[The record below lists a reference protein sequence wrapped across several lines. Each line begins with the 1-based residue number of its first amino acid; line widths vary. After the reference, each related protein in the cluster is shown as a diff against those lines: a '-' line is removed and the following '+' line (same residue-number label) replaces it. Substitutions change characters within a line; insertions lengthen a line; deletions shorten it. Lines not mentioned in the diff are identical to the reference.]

1 MQVVRIY
8 RGEDGESHIEDLAL
22 PYAPTPEGYLETA
35 VQRATGIRFYSI
47 APGHFSDWHPA
58 PCRQYVIT
66 LQGAVEIGVG
76 DGTKRVFRAGD
87 IELVEDTTGRG
98 HTARVTSPEPRVMVA
113 IELA

>member
-8 RGEDGESHIEDLAL
+8 TGEDGESHIEDLPL
-22 PYAPTPEGYLETA
+22 HYAQTPAGYLETA
-35 VQRATGIRFYSI
+35 LQRASGIRFYSI
-47 APGHFSDWHPA
+47 PPGQLSDWHTA

-66 LQGAVEIGVG
+66 LQGAVEIGVS
-76 DGTKRVFRAGD
+76 DGTTRVFRTGD

-98 HTARVTSPEPRVMVA
+98 HTAKVVSPEPRVMIA